1 MGVENGGTLELGWDQ
16 CRMWDGVGREPG
28 LGMCRF
34 GRSWDGVGR
43 GAGLVLGLGLD
54 LGQGRVLRLVG
65 WGART
70 LVGQVA
76 ELKR

>member
-1 MGVENGGTLELGWDQ
+1 MGIEIGGTQELGSDR
-16 CRMWDGVGREPG
+16 CRMWDGVGKEFV

-34 GRSWDGVGR
+34 GRSWDEVGR
-43 GAGLVLGLGLD
+43 GAGLVLGLDFD
-54 LGQGRVLRLVG
+54 LGWGRVPSLVG

-70 LVGQVA
+70 LVEQVA

>member
-1 MGVENGGTLELGWDQ
+1 MGVEIGYTLELGWDR
-16 CRMWDGVGREPG
+16 CRMWDGVGRELG

-34 GRSWDGVGR
+34 GRSWDEVGR

-54 LGQGRVLRLVG
+54 LGQDRVPSLVG

-70 LVGQVA
+70 LVGQVV

>member
-1 MGVENGGTLELGWDQ
+1 MGVEIGGTLELGWDR
-16 CRMWDGVGREPG
+16 CRMWDGVGREFG

-34 GRSWDGVGR
+34 GRSWDEVGR
-43 GAGLVLGLGLD
+43 GAGPVLGLGLD
-54 LGQGRVLRLVG
+54 LGQGQVLSLVG

-76 ELKR
+76 GLKH